1 MNKLPR
7 RAIAKILAERSLGR
21 AANLDKEV
29 AAYLLSES
37 RTTDLAPLMRDVMQ
51 YRVEQGIVEVIA
63 VTAHA
68 LSDEVRSDIEKQ
80 AERVYPEAKKIIIS
94 EELQPDLVGGIRLEF
109 PSEQLDL
116 SVRASLHRFKQ
127 LTTAG

>member
-51 YRVEQGIVEVIA
+51 YRVEQGIVEVVA

>member
-7 RAIAKILAERSLGR
+7 RAIAKILAERSLGK
-21 AANLDKEV
+21 AGNLDKEV
-29 AAYLLSES
+29 AAYLLNEH

-51 YRVEQGIVEVIA
+51 YRAEQGIVEVIA
-63 VTAHA
+63 VTAHPLTDA
-68 LSDEVRSDIEKQ
+68 VRTDVQKQ

>member
-51 YRVEQGIVEVIA
+51 YRVEQGIVEVVA

-68 LSDEVRSDIEKQ
+68 LSDEVRSDIKKQ